1 MTENQEAHKSAIAKR
16 LREAR
21 MAAGVS
27 QGQVA
32 KLLSMHRPTI
42 SEIEAGN
49 RRVSADELVKFAD
62 TYDVTV
68 SWLLGES
75 SEQLSLDDP
84 RLQLAAREL
93 SKLKPDDLDRLLRL
107 LASMRTTEPSSEGGK
122 Q

>member
-1 MTENQEAHKSAIAKR
+1 MTDNSEVQRSAIAER

-21 MAAGVS
+21 KAAGLS

-32 KLLSMHRPTI
+32 KLLQMHRPTI

-49 RRVSADELVKFAD
+49 RRVSAEELVKFAE

-68 SWLLGES
+68 SWLLGETA
-75 SEQLSLDDP
+75 EQLKMDDP

-107 LASMRTTEPSSEGGK
+107 LASMRNSDAEEGGGSK
-122 Q
+122 

>member
-1 MTENQEAHKSAIAKR
+1 MNEIQDTQRSVIALR

-21 MAAGVS
+21 KMAGLS

-32 KLLSMHRPTI
+32 KLLEMHRPSI

-49 RRVSADELVKFAD
+49 RRVSAEELSKFAD

-68 SWLLGES
+68 SWILGETA
-75 SEQLSLDDP
+75 EQLEVNDP

-107 LASMRTTEPSSEGGK
+107 LASMRSSDTENGSSEK
-122 Q
+122 

>member
-1 MTENQEAHKSAIAKR
+1 MSDLQDTKRGLLALR

-21 MAAGVS
+21 KMAGLS

-32 KLLSMHRPTI
+32 KLLEFHRPTI

-49 RRVSADELVKFAD
+49 RRVTAEELSRFAEM
-62 TYDVTV
+62 YDVTV
-68 SWLLGES
+68 SWLLGETA
-75 SEQLSLDDP
+75 EQLETDDP

-107 LASMRTTEPSSEGGK
+107 LASMRSSDADKGGTSK
-122 Q
+122 